1 MAEELTLTVELG
13 NSWLLDGGP
22 LNRSSEQQD
31 LTLEYVSEKSIVL
44 SEFSG
49 VLGIQLE
56 INALIAISVC
66 LEFRKNLLEFKFV
79 ESLACMHLVSWS
91 HESRPTLSRKG

>member
-22 LNRSSEQQD
+22 LNRSSEQD

-66 LEFRKNLLEFKFV
+66 LEFRINLLEFKFV
-79 ESLACMHLVSWS
+79 ESLAYMHLVSWS